1 MNNPIVQLKKGHKVA
16 FYATVV
22 TLLLTVLKGI
32 IGYFFHSDVL
42 IADAFHSGAD
52 TIAVFASA
60 FGLWLA
66 SKGKSKRFPYGLFKA
81 ETFITMFIGCFICLV
96 GIELLLE
103 GYQKIFLSH

>member
-66 SKGKSKRFPYGLFKA
+66 SKGKSKRFPLWSF
-81 ETFITMFIGCFICLV
+81 
-96 GIELLLE
+96 
-103 GYQKIFLSH
+103 